1 MPATTK
7 QTAKS
12 STTAVASN
20 TSGSKSKKQVE
31 QVVEEPV
38 VEEELEE
45 VENDEVEEL
54 EGDDDV
60 EEAEEAEE
68 AEESTDKKKKK
79 YEYTCETVDEGFGE
93 LKNIDSQVE
102 ELMKYRKVVFKFTE
116 KLAHKQL
123 KQKGKRR
130 SADSSDKPREANG
143 FIKPK
148 SIPQKFKDFYESK
161 LKTCAGFAETFSDF
175 DINVDVPRTTITKM
189 IYHYIKT
196 NELYHTK
203 AGTKELNKRS
213 IKPDSALKTL
223 FDIKSNDPTYDHVTT
238 LDDIKENKRDDPK
251 ELEKV
256 GQKAGM
262 SFSNF
267 QTYMN
272 RLYETEDDEV
282 AIEVEEAAEEPVEEV
297 VPKVSK
303 GKKTTSATK

>member
-1 MPATTK
+1 MPATK

-12 STTAVASN
+12 STTAAVTSTA
-20 TSGSKSKKQVE
+20 SGSKSKKQV
-31 QVVEEPV
+31 VEEPV
-38 VEEELEE
+38 VENEELEE
-45 VENDEVEEL
+45 VEEVEGEEL
-54 EGDDDV
+54 EG
-60 EEAEEAEE
+60 EEVDEEVEE

-79 YEYTCETVDEGFGE
+79 YEYACETVDEGFLE

-148 SIPQKFKDFYESK
+148 TIPQKFKDFYESK

-196 NELYHTK
+196 NELYHKK
-203 AGTKELNKRS
+203 ADGTLNKRS

-223 FDIKSNDPTYDHVTT
+223 FDIKSNDPVYDHVIT
-238 LDDIKENKRDDPK
+238 LEDIKEDKREDSK
-251 ELEKV
+251 EVEKV

-272 RLYETEDDEV
+272 RLYESDEDEV
-282 AIEVEEAAEEPVEEV
+282 AVEVEEAAEEPVEEV
-297 VPKVSK
+297 VAKVSK
-303 GKKTTSATK
+303 GKKTASATK

>member
-1 MPATTK
+1 MSATK
-7 QTAKS
+7 QNAKLSTATVA
-12 STTAVASN
+12 STTSK
-20 TSGSKSKKQVE
+20 SKSKKQVE

-45 VENDEVEEL
+45 VEEVGEEL
-54 EGDDDV
+54 EG
-60 EEAEEAEE
+60 EENDEEVEE

-79 YEYTCETVDEGFGE
+79 YEYACETVDEGFLE

-148 SIPQKFKDFYESK
+148 TIPQKFKDFYESK

-203 AGTKELNKRS
+203 AGSKELNKRS
-213 IKPDSALKTL
+213 IKPDAALKTL
-223 FDIKSNDPTYDHVTT
+223 FDIKANDSVYDHVIT
-238 LDDIKENKRDDPK
+238 LEDINEEKREDAK
-251 ELEKV
+251 ELEKI

-272 RLYETEDDEV
+272 RLYESKDDEIAV
-282 AIEVEEAAEEPVEEV
+282 EVEELAEEPVEEV